1 MVKLTGQSPEE
12 VRGWA
17 WEDVVHLLAHCA
29 LEAEEVR
36 GMRAPGPASHAGPM
50 TTTTVFRKR
59 PKR

>member
-1 MVKLTGQSPEE
+1 VVKLTGQSPED

-36 GMRAPGPASHAGPM
+36 DTRAPGLASPSVPM